1 MGPTVAPASDRPDSA
16 RASPRKL
23 DLTQDVS
30 QSNGIMPATRK
41 TRSGIWLRVLTGISV
56 CSAWALRAGSDLQSP
71 VVAGDRAE
79 FKLQRPEIYHS
90 GWIDLNKNGVKDV
103 YEDPAQPVEARVD
116 DLLRRLSQ
124 AERIGQLLQQH
135 LSENT
140 AGVDAALIAA
150 GGIGSYLGAAP
161 DAGPRNQLQR
171 LAVEDSRLG
180 IPLIFGF
187 DTIHG
192 FRTVF
197 PIPLGLS
204 CAWDPQL
211 VERVETVAA
220 AESAAAGVDWVFAPM
235 VDIAR
240 DPRWGRIAE
249 GAGEDPWL
257 GGLLAAAAVRGFQ
270 GSDFGQPDR
279 VAACLKH
286 YVGYGAAEG
295 GRDYNTTE
303 IGLPTLRNIYLPPFK
318 AGVAA
323 GAATLMSAFNCLN
336 GVPTSGNH
344 FTLTEVLRDQWG
356 FQGFV
361 VSDWKAVAELV
372 HHGFAADRARAA
384 ATALSAGVD
393 MEMVSDSYRTE
404 LPGLL
409 AAGRVSPATLDTAVR
424 RVLRVK
430 IRKGLLDH
438 PYTAPA
444 RLDAAAATA
453 LAREAAARSCVLL
466 KNADDTLPLRAGGT
480 IALIGPLADNR
491 AELLGCWAGLGR
503 AEDVVTLRE
512 GLAAD
517 LPSAVVRTATGCA
530 PTGDD
535 ENGLDEAVAVARGA
549 DLVILALGE
558 PAEFSGEDSF
568 RSDLGLPG
576 RQQQLFD
583 RIVGAGRPVITV
595 LFTGRPL
602 AVPAVIAK
610 SAAVLLAWHPGGQGG
625 PGVADILTGAVA
637 PSGRLTTSW
646 PSRLGQVPVHYN
658 HLPTGRPLD
667 DYREG
672 SRDALLPFGYG
683 LTYTR
688 FNYSP
693 TRLSGATLRDGAI
706 TATVTLANTGAR
718 AGTEVAQLYLRE
730 FACAAGARP
739 LRELKGF
746 QRVTLRPGESRE
758 IAFRLAA
765 QDLGCWTADGAWV
778 VEPGRFGL
786 VIAPDSA
793 RGTMAEFTLER

>member
-1 MGPTVAPASDRPDSA
+1 MQSTRLPTFAKS
-16 RASPRKL
+16 L
-23 DLTQDVS
+23 L
-30 QSNGIMPATRK
+30 
-41 TRSGIWLRVLTGISV
+41 VLTGISV
-56 CSAWALRAGSDLQSP
+56 CSAWALHAASDLQSP
-71 VVAGDRAE
+71 VVAGDRSE
-79 FKLQRPEIYHS
+79 FKLQRPELYHS
-90 GWIDLNKNGVKDV
+90 GWIDLNKNGVKDI

-116 DLLRRLSQ
+116 DLLPRLSR

-135 LSENT
+135 MTEAT
-140 AGVDAALIAA
+140 ARLDAALIAA

-161 DAGPRNQLQR
+161 DAGPRNRLQR
-171 LAVEDSRLG
+171 IAVEDSHLG

-204 CAWDPQL
+204 CTWDPSL

-220 AESAAAGVDWVFAPM
+220 AVAAAAGIDWVFAPM

-257 GGLLAAAAVRGFQ
+257 GGLMTAAAVRGFQ
-270 GSDFGQPDR
+270 GSDLGQTVR

-303 IGLPTLRNIYLPPFK
+303 IGLPTLRNVYLPPFK
-318 AGVAA
+318 AGVDA

-336 GVPTSGNH
+336 GVPASGNH

-361 VSDWKAVAELV
+361 VSDWNAVAELM
-372 HHGFAADRARAA
+372 HHGFAADRAHAA

-393 MEMVSDSYRTE
+393 MEMVSDCYRTD

-409 AAGRVSPATLDTAVR
+409 DAGRVSSATLDTAVR
-424 RVLRVK
+424 RILRVK
-430 IRKGLLDH
+430 ILKGLLDH

-444 RLDAAAATA
+444 NLDNATA
-453 LAREAAARSCVLL
+453 TSLAREAAARSCVLL
-466 KNADDTLPLRAGGT
+466 KNAHDTLPLPARAT
-480 IALIGPLADNR
+480 IALIGPLADNQ
-491 AELLGCWAGLGR
+491 AELLGCWSGLGR
-503 AEDVVTLRE
+503 AEDVVTLRK
-512 GLAAD
+512 GLAAA
-517 LPSAVVRTATGCA
+517 LPSAVIRTAKGCTLTGN
-530 PTGDD
+530 DD
-535 ENGLDEAVAVARGA
+535 RGLDEAVAVARKA

-558 PAEFSGEDSF
+558 PALFSGENNF

-583 RIVGAGRPVITV
+583 RVIATGKPVVTV

-602 AVPAVIAK
+602 AIPTVIEK
-610 SAAVLLAWHPGGQGG
+610 STAVLLAWHPGVQAG

-646 PSRLGQVPVHYN
+646 PRSLGQVPVYYN
-658 HLPTGRPLD
+658 HLATGRPLD
-667 DYREG
+667 DYKEG

-683 LTYTR
+683 LTYT
-688 FNYSP
+688 NIHYTL
-693 TRLSGATLRDGAI
+693 TRLSGATLKDGAL

-718 AGTEVAQLYLRE
+718 AGTEVAQLYLRA

-746 QRVTLRPGESRE
+746 QRVTLQPGESRE
-758 IAFRLAA
+758 VSFRLAA
-765 QDLGCWTADGAWV
+765 RDLGCWTADGAWV
-778 VEPGRFGL
+778 VEPGKFGL

-793 RGTMAEFTLER
+793 SGAMVEFALEP

>member
-1 MGPTVAPASDRPDSA
+1 
-16 RASPRKL
+16 
-23 DLTQDVS
+23 
-30 QSNGIMPATRK
+30 
-41 TRSGIWLRVLTGISV
+41 
-56 CSAWALRAGSDLQSP
+56 
-71 VVAGDRAE
+71 
-79 FKLQRPEIYHS
+79 
-90 GWIDLNKNGVKDV
+90 
-103 YEDPAQPVEARVD
+103 VEARVD
-116 DLLRRLSQ
+116 DLLQRLSR

-135 LSENT
+135 MTEETVRL
-140 AGVDAALIAA
+140 DAALIAA

-161 DAGPRNQLQR
+161 DAGPRNRLQR
-171 LAVEDSRLG
+171 IAVEDSRLG

-204 CAWDPQL
+204 CTWDPSL

-220 AESAAAGVDWVFAPM
+220 AESAAAGIDWVFAPM
-235 VDIAR
+235 ADIAR

-257 GGLLAAAAVRGFQ
+257 GGLMAAAAVRGFQ
-270 GSDFGQPDR
+270 GSDLGQTVR

-303 IGLPTLRNIYLPPFK
+303 IGLPTLRNVYLPPFK
-318 AGVAA
+318 AGVDA

-336 GVPTSGNH
+336 GVPASGNH

-361 VSDWKAVAELV
+361 VSDWNAVAELI
-372 HHGFAADRARAA
+372 HHGFAADRAHAA

-393 MEMVSDSYRTE
+393 MEMVSDCYRTD

-409 AAGRVSPATLDTAVR
+409 DAGRVSSATLDTAVR
-424 RVLRVK
+424 RILRVK
-430 IRKGLLDH
+430 ILKGLLDH

-444 RLDAAAATA
+444 NLDKATA
-453 LAREAAARSCVLL
+453 TSLAREAAARSCVLL
-466 KNADDTLPLRAGGT
+466 KNAHDTLPLPARGT
-480 IALIGPLADNR
+480 IALIGPLADNQ
-491 AELLGCWAGLGR
+491 AELLGCWSGLGR
-503 AEDVVTLRE
+503 AEDVVTLRK
-512 GLAAD
+512 GLAAA
-517 LPSAVVRTATGCA
+517 LPSAVIRTAKGCPLTGN
-530 PTGDD
+530 DD
-535 ENGLDEAVAVARGA
+535 RGLDEAVAVARKA

-558 PAEFSGEDSF
+558 PALFSGENNF

-583 RIVGAGRPVITV
+583 RVIATGKPVVTV

-602 AVPAVIAK
+602 AISTVIEK
-610 SAAVLLAWHPGGQGG
+610 STAVLLAWHPGVQAG

-646 PSRLGQVPVHYN
+646 PRSLGQVPVYYN
-658 HLPTGRPLD
+658 HLATGRPLD
-667 DYREG
+667 NYKEG

-683 LTYTR
+683 LTYTQ
-688 FNYSP
+688 FKYGS
-693 TRLSGATLRDGAI
+693 TQLSGATLQDGAL
-706 TATVTLANTGAR
+706 TATVTLANHGAR
-718 AGTEVAQLYLRE
+718 AGTEVAQLYLRA

-746 QRVTLRPGESRE
+746 QRVTLQPGESRDVS
-758 IAFRLAA
+758 FRLAA
-765 QDLGCWTADGAWV
+765 RDLGCWTADGAWV
-778 VEPGRFGL
+778 VEPGKFGL

-793 RGTMAEFTLER
+793 SGSMVEFTLAP